1 MLPSSIS
8 RRRFLQ
14 TTAAASLAAP
24 AFAEPAAQSIVKIA
38 LGMDNFAVRAMG
50 WKAPQLIE
58 HAAALQ
64 LDTLFISDLDAY
76 DSFDAS
82 YLKAIKAKADM
93 LGLAL
98 YVGSWSICP
107 TSTRFKKDWGTPA
120 EHITLG
126 LRVASELGSPV
137 FRVILGSQED
147 RKTPGGIEAR
157 IDDTLKVLKES
168 RKEILDSGIKIA
180 IENHAGDMQSY
191 ELAQLI
197 EAAGTDIAGVCI
209 DSGNAAW
216 TLEDPLAVL
225 ENLGKYTIVSS
236 LRDDQIWESPDGAVV
251 QWTAVGDGVVDWNA
265 YLGKWR
271 ALCPHVPFQI
281 ETISGFPRTF
291 AYNKPEF
298 WEIFPKVRQEEFA
311 RFVELAKKGHAIEPH
326 KAAAGVDKKVDD
338 QEYQKA
344 ELARSVKYCRDVL
357 GLGIRGR

>member
-8 RRRFLQ
+8 RRCFLQ
-14 TTAAASLAAP
+14 TTAAASLAGSAL
-24 AFAEPAAQSIVKIA
+24 AEPVAQSIVKIA

-50 WKAPQLIE
+50 WKAAQLIDY
-58 HAAALQ
+58 AAGLK
-64 LDTLFISDLDAY
+64 LDTLFISDLDAFE
-76 DSFDAS
+76 SFDAS
-82 YLKAIKAKADM
+82 YLKALRKKADQ

-107 TSTRFKKDWGTPA
+107 TSTRYKKDWGTPA

-126 LRVASELGSPV
+126 LRVAKELGSPV
-137 FRVILGSQED
+137 FRVILGSQDD

-157 IDDTLKVLKES
+157 IDDTLKVLKAS
-168 RKEILDSGIKIA
+168 RTEIVDSGIKIA

-197 EAAGTDIAGVCI
+197 EAAGTDIAGVNI

-216 TLEDPLAVL
+216 TIEDPLAVL
-225 ENLGKYTIVSS
+225 ETLGKYTICSS

-251 QWTAVGDGVVDWNA
+251 QWTAVGDGMVDWNA
-265 YLGKWR
+265 YIGKWR

-298 WEIFPKVRQEEFA
+298 WDIFPKVRKDEFA
-311 RFVELAKKGHAIEPH
+311 RFVELAKKGHAIDPH
-326 KAAAGVDKKVDD
+326 KAPAGADKKQDD
-338 QEYQKA
+338 QDYQKA
-344 ELARSVKYCRDVL
+344 ELERSVKYCRDVL